1 MNLVQKYTSEI
12 DAFSCNE
19 YEDEDNNS
27 RDQISSKGQAKPI
40 LSASSS
46 SSSAISSGSELPSH
60 MQQHMKEEGQQE
72 SPILK
77 NMIVSNLVTYSYE
90 IAFTVKR
97 IVCIMGAENV

>member
-1 MNLVQKYTSEI
+1 MNLVQKYNSEI
-12 DAFSCNE
+12 DTFSCNE
-19 YEDEDNNS
+19 YEDEDNTN
-27 RDQISSKGQAKPI
+27 RDLSSKGQTKPI

-60 MQQHMKEEGQQE
+60 MQQHMKQEGQQE